1 MRKINKIHKSLAK
14 LTKRQRK
21 KIQMD
26 KIRDEM
32 GNITKDTE
40 KIQRIRR
47 THLKKNLY
55 FTKLKTDKFID
66 IDDREVELEIN

>member
-1 MRKINKIHKSLAK
+1 
-14 LTKRQRK
+14 
-21 KIQMD
+21 MD